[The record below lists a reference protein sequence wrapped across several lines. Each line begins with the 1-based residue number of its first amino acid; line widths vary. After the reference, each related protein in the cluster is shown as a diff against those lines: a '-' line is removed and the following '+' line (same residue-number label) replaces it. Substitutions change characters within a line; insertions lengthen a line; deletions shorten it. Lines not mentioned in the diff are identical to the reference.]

1 MPKRRDR
8 RTAEAVRD
16 TEPKPVATCEISMKP
31 SFPLL
36 QAETRTKRPLPF
48 HIDRNRRF

>member
-16 TEPKPVATCEISMKP
+16 TEPKLHATCEISMKP
-31 SFPLL
+31 SLPPL
-36 QAETRTKRPLPF
+36 QAETRTK
-48 HIDRNRRF
+48 